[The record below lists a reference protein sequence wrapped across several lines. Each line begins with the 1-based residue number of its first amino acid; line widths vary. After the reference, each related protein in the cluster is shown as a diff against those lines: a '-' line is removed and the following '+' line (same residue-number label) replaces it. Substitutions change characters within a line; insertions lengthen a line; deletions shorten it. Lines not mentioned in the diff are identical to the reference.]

1 MTFLGI
7 EGDLATREGAK
18 VVLLPV
24 PHDATTSFHAGARR
38 GPDAVLVASHHI
50 EEYDEELG
58 REPWACGIHVA
69 EAVAPAAGEPSWLPA
84 ELVDAVERRVS
95 ALVDDQ
101 KVVITLGG
109 DHTVAVGAGRAHAAR
124 YEGLTFLQ
132 IDAHA
137 DMRDTYDGSP
147 LSHAC
152 VARRLSEVGEVVQ
165 VGVRSISTEG
175 AAHLRG
181 LGREP
186 FWAQDIAACP
196 DDGWMDE
203 VVARLGPT
211 VYVTFDVDGLDPS
224 IMPATGTPEP
234 GGLGWWQTLR
244 LLRRVA
250 AARRVVGADVCE
262 LLPTDGLHAC
272 DVLVARLV
280 YKMIG
285 YFVPVE

>member
-1 MTFLGI
+1 MTTFLGI
-7 EGDLATREGAK
+7 EGELASLQGAR

-24 PHDATTSFHAGARR
+24 PHDGTTTFHAGARR
-38 GPDAVLVASHHI
+38 APEAILTASYHI

-58 REPWACGIHVA
+58 REPLACGIHVA
-69 EAVAPAAGEPSWLPA
+69 EAVEVPVGDPVA
-84 ELVDAVERRVS
+84 LVDAVERRVS
-95 ALVDDQ
+95 ALLEDH
-101 KVVITLGG
+101 KLVITLGG

-137 DMRDTYDGSP
+137 DLRDAYEGSP
-147 LSHAC
+147 YNHAC

-165 VGVRSISTEG
+165 VGIRSLSSEG
-175 AAHLRG
+175 AAYLSRV
-181 LGREP
+181 GRAP
-186 FWAQDIAACP
+186 FFAQDIAAGT

-203 VVARLGPT
+203 VIARLGPT

-250 AARRVVGADVCE
+250 AARRVVGADICE
-262 LLPTDGLHAC
+262 LLPTPGMHAC
-272 DVLVARLV
+272 DVLVARLI

-285 YFVPVE
+285 YFVPAP